1 MQIRGKIFQIGS
13 IQSINGKNGVFT
25 KREFVLD
32 CTTYDTYTG
41 EARPN
46 FPMFTLMSKHIN
58 DIDAFKQGDEVN
70 VSFIVSGRAYEK
82 DGNTKYFNE
91 IVAYKIEPVNGGY
104 RPIPQQGVFPSQNVQ
119 QPMAQQPIA
128 QQSTSQSVAPQK
140 NEDDLPF

>member
-13 IQSINGKNGVFT
+13 IQRINGKSGVFT

-41 EARPN
+41 DARPN
-46 FPMFTLMSKHIN
+46 FPMFTLMSKHVN
-58 DIDAFKQGDEVN
+58 DIDSFKAGDDVN
-70 VSFIVSGRAYEK
+70 VSFFVSGRPYEK
-82 DGNTKYFNE
+82 DGNTKYFND

-104 RPIPQQGVFPSQNVQ
+104 RPIAQQGVQPQNVQ
-119 QPMAQQPIA
+119 QQMAQQPIA
-128 QQSTSQSVAPQK
+128 QQSTSQTVAPQE